1 MANTLTKRELSED
14 ILFGSPEAREREQLS
29 KLARQTRVAQSTT
42 SQGLGVVRLPEFR
55 SAQPDTFESSP
66 FHAAPHVVPDSTP
79 ARSTRRAPWMVR
91 TNRLLQTALMAACG
105 LVVLGYGLDVAVSN
119 DVTRQQEQATRLAE
133 ENSEL
138 SAKLLNAVAYYSLQ
152 KSGPARFGLRS
163 PETVIIAPE
172 VQPVKVKGFKP
183 SRHHLP
189 LMSGY

>member
-1 MANTLTKRELSED
+1 MANTLTKRELSEE

-29 KLARQTRVAQSTT
+29 KLARQTRAAT

-55 SAQPDTFESSP
+55 SAHSADVETSP
-66 FHAAPHVVPDSTP
+66 FRTAPHVVPVPGPS
-79 ARSTRRAPWMVR
+79 RSTRRAPWMVR

-119 DVTRQQEQATRLAE
+119 DVTRQQEQARRLGE

-138 SAKLLNAVAYYSLQ
+138 SAKLLKTVAYYSLQ
-152 KSGPARFGLRS
+152 QSGPARFGLRS
-163 PETVIIAPE
+163 PEHVLNL
-172 VQPVKVKGFKP
+172 PVKEAQKVKAFKP

>member
-29 KLARQTRVAQSTT
+29 KLARQTRMTQSAT

-55 SAQPDTFESSP
+55 SSQATPFESSP
-66 FHAAPHVVPDSTP
+66 FRTAPHVVPVETP

-119 DVTRQQEQATRLAE
+119 DVTRQQEQTTRLGE

-152 KSGPARFGLRS
+152 KSGPARFGLKA
-163 PETVIIAPE
+163 PDHVILVKEAATP
-172 VQPVKVKGFKP
+172 KVKAFKP

>member
-14 ILFGSPEAREREQLS
+14 ILFGSPEAREREHLS
-29 KLARQTRVAQSTT
+29 RMAKQTRGGSAAS

-55 SAQPDTFESSP
+55 SGNTSTLEASP
-66 FHAAPHVVPDSTP
+66 FRTAPHVVPVPGES
-79 ARSTRRAPWMVR
+79 RSARRAPWMVR

-119 DVTRQQEQATRLAE
+119 DVTRQQEQVRRLGE

-138 SAKLLNAVAYYSLQ
+138 SAKLLKTVAYYSLQ
-152 KSGPARFGLRS
+152 QSGPARFGLRS
-163 PETVIIAPE
+163 PEHVQMVKEAP
-172 VQPVKVKGFKP
+172 PVKVKAFKP